1 MPGHERRRTRPPEH
15 KNLAVK
21 KGYAQNPLAAAK
33 ARTAAAEAAEP
44 KKVKK
49 TGDPALFTDVAG
61 PAGVIEPVDR
71 SPGDRSPGDR
81 SPGDKNPGDKSTD
94 VKKPK
99 VSGPQRD
106 STGQLYITLAQVL
119 KKNSLAST
127 GGAAKHT
134 VRAGGI
140 TVNGTPEDRP
150 GRKLH
155 AGDVIILGDQTI
167 TVDLMP

>member
-15 KNLAVK
+15 KSLAVK
-21 KGYAQNPLAAAK
+21 KGYTQNPLAAAK
-33 ARTAAAEAAEP
+33 ARAAAAEAAEP
-44 KKVKK
+44 KKIKK
-49 TGDPALFTDVAG
+49 AGDPALDLDIAG
-61 PAGVIEPVDR
+61 PAGDAESAD
-71 SPGDRSPGDR
+71 SSQT
-81 SPGDKNPGDKSTD
+81 DKSTTE
-94 VKKPK
+94 KKPK

-106 STGQLYITLAQVL
+106 TTGQLYITLAQVL
-119 KKNSLAST
+119 KKHSLAPT

-155 AGDVIILGDQTI
+155 AGDIVIVGDKTV

>member
-15 KNLAVK
+15 KSLAVK
-21 KGYAQNPLAAAK
+21 KGYTQNPLAAAK
-33 ARTAAAEAAEP
+33 ARAAAAEAAEP

-49 TGDPALFTDVAG
+49 AGNLPLDLDLAGAADDAELADGILTDSTQA
-61 PAGVIEPVDR
+61 
-71 SPGDRSPGDR
+71 
-81 SPGDKNPGDKSTD
+81 DKPTTE
-94 VKKPK
+94 KKPK

-106 STGQLYITLAQVL
+106 ATGQLYITLAQVL
-119 KKNSLAST
+119 KKNSLAPT

-155 AGDVIILGDQTI
+155 AGDIVVVGDKTV

>member
-15 KNLAVK
+15 KSLAVK
-21 KGYAQNPLAAAK
+21 KGFTQNPLAAAK
-33 ARTAAAEAAEP
+33 ARAAAAEAAEP
-44 KKVKK
+44 KELKK
-49 TGDPALFTDVAG
+49 TKKAINPDLDTDLAD
-61 PAGVIEPVDR
+61 GVSDEE
-71 SPGDRSPGDR
+71 
-81 SPGDKNPGDKSTD
+81 PGDKGQGDTSTD
-94 VKKPK
+94 IQKPK

-106 STGQLYITLAQVL
+106 STGQLYITLVQVL
-119 KKNSLAST
+119 KKHSLAPT

-155 AGDVIILGDQTI
+155 VGDIVIVGDQTV
-167 TVDLMP
+167 TVDLIE